1 MSRKILYVRN
11 GPYKVNPNLYNLQE
25 IGFCKELCKSG
36 FDCDIIY
43 YSDENKD
50 ETIYS
55 NNGNQIK
62 LLWRKG
68 YKVLRTGLYPKLLKK
83 EFVNQ
88 YDLIITT
95 EYSQIMSLFWTK
107 FNPRVVLYNGPYY
120 NLFKIPF
127 TERIYDFMFVK
138 KLNNN
143 LYKTFTKSK
152 LATEYLLEK
161 GFENIE
167 TLGVGLDTSVF
178 EHEND
183 LSENGKKIVDYMMNN
198 KCLLYVGSL
207 DDRKNFMFTLN
218 VLERINKVDESI
230 KLVVIGKGKES
241 YVQKCF
247 DSVDSQ
253 IRENILHVNQLN
265 NKELK
270 YIYPN
275 AKAFMLPSKLEIF
288 GMVLLEAMYFGAP
301 TITSVNGGS
310 TTLIKNGK
318 NGIMM
323 RGFNEEDWSR
333 EILKLVQDEQ
343 YRNNISKNA
352 SKTIEEGFTWE
363 KICKKFINSIDIIEK
378 EGV

>member
-25 IGFCKELCKSG
+25 IGFCKELCKRG

-55 NNGNQIK
+55 NNGNNIK

-127 TERIYDFMFVK
+127 TEKIYDFMFVK
-138 KLNNN
+138 KLNKNID
-143 LYKTFTKSK
+143 KTFTKSK
-152 LATEYLLEK
+152 LATEYLIEK

-178 EHEND
+178 ENENE

-207 DDRKNFMFTLN
+207 EDRKNFMFTLN
-218 VLERINKVDESI
+218 VLERINRVDPYI

-241 YVQKCF
+241 YVKKCF
-247 DSVDSQ
+247 ES
-253 IRENILHVNQLN
+253 INRKTRENILHINQLN

-275 AKAFMLPSKLEIF
+275 AKVFILPSKLEIF

-310 TTLIKNGK
+310 TTLIESSKNGV
-318 NGIMM
+318 IMK
-323 RGFNEEDWSR
+323 GFNKEEWATES
-333 EILKLVQDEQ
+333 LKLINEDK
-343 YRNNISKNA
+343 YRNEISENA
-352 SKTIEEGFTWE
+352 KKTIENKFTWE
-363 KICKKFINSIDIIEK
+363 KICNKFIDSLNLDN
-378 EGV
+378 